1 MELYYALWAQLSE
14 LPIFLRAALVVG
26 ICFLLCSLFLE
37 FAGLRILSFCMQ
49 ILIWIIQLLFLAL
62 SKLFHIKV
70 GSRKMKIWNLF
81 CDRAERF
88 CCFFLKLKHKILA
101 ARGKFWGP
109 LATFYLIV
117 LAAIVFPPFLNNFVS
132 EKYQSKIAVVRNLYL
147 ELESGPLRKAMGYE
161 PLMKNIIPEETETAP
176 DSLSMPERLLRLS
189 ERGIDGANIRIEPD
203 KSSDVVTVIS
213 GDVQM
218 TYLKEQDGWIYIRLD
233 DGTEGWIREYLVEDI
248 P

>member
-1 MELYYALWAQLSE
+1 
-14 LPIFLRAALVVG
+14 
-26 ICFLLCSLFLE
+26 
-37 FAGLRILSFCMQ
+37 
-49 ILIWIIQLLFLAL
+49 
-62 SKLFHIKV
+62 
-70 GSRKMKIWNLF
+70 
-81 CDRAERF
+81 
-88 CCFFLKLKHKILA
+88 
-101 ARGKFWGP
+101 
-109 LATFYLIV
+109 
-117 LAAIVFPPFLNNFVS
+117 
-132 EKYQSKIAVVRNLYL
+132 
-147 ELESGPLRKAMGYE
+147 MGYE
-161 PLMKNIIPEETETAP
+161 PLLKNIIPEETETAP